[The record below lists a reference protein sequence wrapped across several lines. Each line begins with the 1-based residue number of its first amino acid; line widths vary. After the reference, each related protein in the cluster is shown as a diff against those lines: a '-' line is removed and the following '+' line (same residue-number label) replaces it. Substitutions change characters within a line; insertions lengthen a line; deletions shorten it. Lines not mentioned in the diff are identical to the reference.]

1 MPMHPARKHSER
13 HPPSVRGIH
22 LHQAAVLERLDGE
35 AGGET
40 HRHQHDRTLLPE
52 KHLLQYRHIISER
65 GQWDLSSH
73 NFPTFKPIRCNS
85 SVTLFQLDP
94 SVQAA
99 CTRTTLASVLALVMI
114 SYFLSYLRSVGL
126 RDSQGKRGV
135 SDCAPYE
142 EPPLAIDRFMRW
154 SLWRLRGD
162 RGSLE
167 WHLQFPGDESLTRSG
182 PCRRNALPRYGCRV

>member
-1 MPMHPARKHSER
+1 MGSER
-13 HPPSVRGIH
+13 PQHSSLSVATPRS
-22 LHQAAVLERLDGE
+22 L
-35 AGGET
+35 
-40 HRHQHDRTLLPE
+40 
-52 KHLLQYRHIISER
+52 
-65 GQWDLSSH
+65 
-73 NFPTFKPIRCNS
+73 C
-85 SVTLFQLDP
+85 FQLDP

-99 CTRTTLASVLALVMI
+99 CTRTTLASVLVLVMI
-114 SYFLSYLRSVGL
+114 AFLSYLPCVCL
-126 RDSQGKRGV
+126 RDFQGERGA

-154 SLWRLRGD
+154 SLCRLPGD